1 MRQLSQTTPSL
12 PSPASLLAVQIV
24 QAAVRPNITVPE
36 LVALCQH
43 DPAFVGR
50 LLSHVNS
57 ATLGVNR
64 KVTGVQHAVSLLGIR
79 GVRNIALA
87 TCVTEMAPIGENGDW
102 LLALCLRRAISA
114 KLIAQ
119 KLGKTDLDDYFTI
132 GMLLEIAFLGRG
144 LDGPTAQIARSP
156 AGTRVTLER
165 AAGQE
170 DHAHRG
176 ARIARSWH
184 LDGEIISAI
193 ARHHDK
199 EPPASEL
206 AQVAWLAERLAGVF
220 EGGDVSKN
228 RVDAI
233 EGGAKINLA
242 ATVVDEMLKA
252 IPTMVKDVAAE
263 LKRDVGPQVD
273 LDLLLRD
280 ATACLIEI
288 NRNYVDLIRQLE
300 ETVKEKEAVTEELK
314 EATVKLTTMALSDG
328 LTGCANHRA
337 FQEALVRDLAR
348 ADRQGTHLSLIIIDA
363 DLFKQVNDKHGH
375 KVGDSVLKMIAETL
389 TECVRASDVVAR
401 IGGEEFALI
410 LPNTPAEG
418 ALVVAERARN
428 AIAKKSV
435 KGSGS
440 RETHVTV
447 SLGIASTQGPRC
459 RGHEKVLFEAADR
472 ALYQAKQQGRN
483 RSIIGS
489 L

>member
-1 MRQLSQTTPSL
+1 M
-12 PSPASLLAVQIV
+12 
-24 QAAVRPNITVPE
+24 QAAVRPTITVPE
-36 LVALCQH
+36 LVSLCQH
-43 DPAFVGR
+43 DPAFVGK
-50 LLSHVNS
+50 LLSHVNN
-57 ATLGVNR
+57 ATLGLNR
-64 KVTGVQHAVSLLGIR
+64 KVTGVQHAVSLLGVR
-79 GVRNIALA
+79 GMRNLALA

-102 LLALCLRRAISA
+102 LLGICLRRAISA

-119 KLGKTDLDDYFTI
+119 KLGKSDVDEYFTI
-132 GMLLEIAFLGRG
+132 GMLLEIAFLGRSQ
-144 LDGPTAQIARSP
+144 DDQSTHIAKSP

-165 AAGQE
+165 AAGKE

-199 EPPASEL
+199 EPPASDL
-206 AQVAWLAERLAGVF
+206 ASVAWLAERLAGVF

-233 EGGAKINLA
+233 EAGAKLNLA
-242 ATVVDEMLKA
+242 APVVDEMLKA
-252 IPTMVKDVAAE
+252 IPTHVREVAAE

-314 EATVKLTTMALSDG
+314 DATIKLTTMALSDG

-348 ADRQGTHLSLIIIDA
+348 ADRQSAYLSLIIIDA
-363 DLFKQVNDKHGH
+363 DYFKMVNDTHGH
-375 KVGDSVLKMIAETL
+375 KVGDAVLKMIAESL
-389 TECVRASDVVAR
+389 HESVRASDVVAR

-418 ALVVAERARN
+418 AAIVAERARN
-428 AIAKKSV
+428 AIAAKAVRGTGNRDV
-435 KGSGS
+435 K
-440 RETHVTV
+440 VTV
-447 SLGIASTQGPRC
+447 SLGVAATQGPRC

-483 RSIIGS
+483 RTMIGS